1 MAKSYVFLA
10 LACAWT
16 LAACAA
22 AQTGDTTGAGGSPTT
37 GAGGAGGDG
46 GTSGAGA
53 GFGMGGPFTFP
64 QNKASGSC
72 KLTTVAN
79 AAGAAQSAY
88 DYWKSRFV
96 TANGAPS
103 GALRVQRDGSSGND
117 TVSEGMGYGM
127 IAAVYR
133 GDQTTFDGLWAYAKA
148 HFDAHGL
155 MTWHLSSSGSVVESG
170 SASDGD
176 EDMAW
181 ALLMAS
187 DQWPDNTSYLTDAK
201 TLIDNIFFNEIGSD
215 NRFMP
220 GDTWGADPTLFPDYF
235 SPAYY
240 RAFARASQNNAW
252 VSQVIEKGYATLAAQ
267 TGTDGLVPDN
277 INAAAGKMKPN
288 YTYDACRTPWRIGLD
303 YCFNNEPR
311 ALTYL
316 MKIGAFFNGANGGP
330 SSAAA
335 IGDGYTPTG
344 SQTSGNHNMA
354 FIGPAGIAGMAGFQT
369 LLDGAFNYGATN
381 NGNDTSYFPQSL
393 RVLSMLMM
401 SGNFLDYSQQ

>member
-10 LACAWT
+10 LFCASA

-22 AQTGDTTGAGGSPTT
+22 AQTGDSTAGAGGSPTT
-37 GAGGAGGDG
+37 GAGGTGGDG

-64 QNKASGSC
+64 QNKVSGSC
-72 KLTTVAN
+72 TLTTVTN

-96 TANGAPS
+96 TANGAPA
-103 GALRVQRDGSSGND
+103 GALRVQRDGASGND
-117 TVSEGMGYGM
+117 TVSEGIGYGM

-133 GDQTTFDGLWAYAKA
+133 GDETTFDGLWAYAKA
-148 HFDAHGL
+148 HLDAKGL
-155 MTWHLSSSGSVVESG
+155 MNWHLSSTGSIVAAG

-187 DQWPDNTSYLTDAK
+187 DQWPSNTSYLTDAQM
-201 TLIDNIFFNEIGSD
+201 LIDNIFFGEIGND
-215 NRFMP
+215 GRFMP
-220 GDTWGADPTLFPDYF
+220 GDTWGSDPTVFPDYF

-240 RAFARASQNNAW
+240 RAFARASQNNVW
-252 VSQVIEKGYATLAAQ
+252 VSQVIEKGYTILGQ
-267 TGTDGLVPDN
+267 VTGTDGLVPDKS
-277 INAAAGKMKPN
+277 NASGVIMGN
-288 YTYDACRTPWRIGLD
+288 YGYDACRTPWRIALD

-311 ALTYL
+311 AKAYL
-316 MKIGAFFNGANGGP
+316 MKIGAFFNGVGAAN
-330 SSAAA
+330 
-335 IGDGYTPTG
+335 IGDGYSTTG
-344 SQTSGNHNMA
+344 SQTSGNKNMA
-354 FIGPAGIAGMAGFQT
+354 FIGPAGVSGMAGFQS

-381 NGNDTSYFPQSL
+381 NGNDTTYFPQSL
-393 RVLSMLMM
+393 RVVSMFMM